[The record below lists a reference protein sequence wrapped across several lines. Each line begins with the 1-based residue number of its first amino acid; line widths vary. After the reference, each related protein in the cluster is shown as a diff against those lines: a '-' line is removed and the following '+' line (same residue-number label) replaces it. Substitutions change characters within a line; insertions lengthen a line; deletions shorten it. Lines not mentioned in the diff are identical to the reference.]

1 MDGAM
6 ADSAEMKTMR
16 NIGSVLRGVMTIDD
30 ELSPQ
35 MAEALLQ
42 LACQEIA
49 VGASPRDREASHE
62 TLPGDAVNRTLV
74 LVRP

>member
-1 MDGAM
+1 MEGVM
-6 ADSAEMKTMR
+6 TDSTEMKTMR
-16 NIGSVLRGVMTIDD
+16 NVGSVLRSVMTIDD

-35 MAEALLQ
+35 MAGALLQ

-49 VGASPRDREASHE
+49 AGVSAKDTEASHE
-62 TLPGDAVNRTLV
+62 TLPGDVINRTLV